1 MPPTAGSARQAGPLA
16 IAVPYRLGV
25 EPAAPSIEDA
35 IALAALAHRGQRY
48 PSPEAEPYIFHPL
61 RLMLSLSDPLEQ
73 MAAIL
78 HDSIEDT
85 ELQVQDLVT
94 AGYPAKVVEAIDSL
108 TRRDGETYDA
118 YIERLATNDVAR
130 PVKILDVL
138 ENPANNR
145 RSPSAPGN
153 AERISRYELAL
164 VRLTP

>member
-1 MPPTAGSARQAGPLA
+1 
-16 IAVPYRLGV
+16 
-25 EPAAPSIEDA
+25 
-35 IALAALAHRGQRY
+35 
-48 PSPEAEPYIFHPL
+48 
-61 RLMLSLSDPLEQ
+61 